1 MVQWIRILYE
11 NKALIKYKNLRMRFI
26 IPLFLLI
33 ILFVSIPNFIGL
45 YTSKAKDTISNY
57 DEFAID
63 FITLIKTIDCT
74 VTDQLTCVGYEGS
87 GNDAIILSKYS
98 VWINPSERIMDK
110 NTISLY
116 KDYVMIVGDDKN
128 YILGDYTILNG
139 YNFSLIRQQLSAG
152 NIKAADVASTFVKSV
167 YLSQFNTNVILIY
180 MGLLFNLGIYTAVIA
195 FLFRYVSTKIPRP
208 LNFKRSLAVIVQS
221 MFMPAMLSA
230 LFGFIIPNQ
239 SFLIFLMLIVFRIV
253 WLYQGIIHK
262 KIPLEDELES
272 DSVYIVKEL

>member
-1 MVQWIRILYE
+1 MVQWIRILYD
-11 NKALIKYKNLRMRFI
+11 NKALIKYKNLKMRFI

-33 ILFVSIPNFIGL
+33 VLFVSIPNFIGL
-45 YTSKAKDTISNY
+45 YTSKAKDVLSNY
-57 DEFAID
+57 NEFSSD
-63 FITLIKTIDCT
+63 FITLIKTVDCT
-74 VTDQLTCVGYEGS
+74 ITDKLTSVGYEGN
-87 GNDAIILSKYS
+87 GNNAIILSKYK
-98 VWINPSERIMDK
+98 VWINPNERIIDK

-128 YILGDYTILNG
+128 YILGDYALLGG
-139 YNFSLIRQQLSAG
+139 YNFTLIRQQLNNG

-167 YLSQFNTNVILIY
+167 YLSQFNTNIILIY
-180 MGLLFNLGIYTAVIA
+180 MGLLFNLGIYTAVIP

-230 LFGFIIPNQ
+230 IFGFIIPNQ
-239 SFLIFLMLIVFRIV
+239 AFLIFLMLIVFRIV

-262 KIPLEDELES
+262 KIHLDDE
-272 DSVYIVKEL
+272 